1 MPGPAGRP
9 WTATVIRMILANEV
23 YTGAIVWGK
32 MTEDGSPL
40 VRVENAF
47 PAIVSRET
55 FDQVQRLLQ
64 VWGCP
69 PASVPSLVL
78 GPMKKW

>member
-1 MPGPAGRP
+1 M
-9 WTATVIRMILANEV
+9 
-23 YTGAIVWGK
+23 WGK

-69 PASVPSLVL
+69 PASVPSLVI